1 MNESYCILGNPN
13 VGKTSLFNALTGSY
27 EYVGNWSGVTVE
39 KKIGKLK
46 ENLGQLIDLPGV
58 YDLSP
63 ITKDETVVTEFLM
76 ETSFTGMINIIDT
89 SQIKR
94 NLQLTVQLLELN
106 VPIILSLIHI

>member
-1 MNESYCILGNPN
+1 MERCDGR
-13 VGKTSLFNALTGSY
+13 
-27 EYVGNWSGVTVE
+27 E
-39 KKIGKLK
+39 KVGKLK

-89 SQIKR
+89 SQIKKKSAINCSIAR
-94 NLQLTVQLLELN
+94 TQCSYNHWFKHDGCSYSTWFKD
-106 VPIILSLIHI
+106 

>member
-13 VGKTSLFNALTGSY
+13 VGKTSLFNALTASNEY
-27 EYVGNWSGVTVE
+27 EGNWSGVTVE
-39 KKIGKLK
+39 KKVGKLK

-94 NLQLTVQLLELN
+94 NL
-106 VPIILSLIHI
+106 

>member
-1 MNESYCILGNPN
+1 
-13 VGKTSLFNALTGSY
+13 

-39 KKIGKLK
+39 KKVGKLK

-106 VPIILSLIHI
+106 VPIIIGLN